1 MFLDTY
7 WEKHFR
13 FYGVDKNP
21 EKRYTE
27 VAYVEIVEKNKV
39 YDRKEFF
46 SKALYYG
53 DYDAMNGYFAEK
65 YQVRFPELSLSGDWT
80 YAPEAVANAKKLLA
94 SGIRRKMGE
103 TEAELRVFELPE
115 LEAMVEHAAK
125 KLADT

>member
-1 MFLDTY
+1 M
-7 WEKHFR
+7 
-13 FYGVDKNP
+13 
-21 EKRYTE
+21 
-27 VAYVEIVEKNKV
+27 
-39 YDRKEFF
+39 
-46 SKALYYG
+46 YYG

-65 YQVRFPELSLSGDWT
+65 YRVRFPELSLSGDAWTHVHRIREIDWT

-103 TEAELRVFELPE
+103 IEAELRVFELPE